1 MTTLW
6 RFALAAAL
14 LYAGVVAALALTQTA
29 LIFPRWAMS
38 GAESRLP
45 SDTRR
50 LQVDRP
56 GGVTLHGMDL
66 PGPRDDL
73 PVILGFGGNAWPADA
88 LANYLRAALPDHRIV
103 VFHYRGYGPSSG
115 RPSARA
121 LAEDA
126 LAIHDH
132 LQARNV
138 VAVGLSLGSGP
149 AAHLAARRDLAGLV
163 LVTPF
168 DSLTNLAQGHY
179 PWAPVRLLLRH
190 RMEVA
195 RDLEGVQ
202 APVALIAAGSDTI
215 IPAQRTAPLREV
227 ASNLVLDRTIPG
239 AGHNTLYEHP
249 DFVPTLRAAVARMI
263 PP

>member
-1 MTTLW
+1 MLW
-6 RFALAAAL
+6 RFVLAVAL
-14 LYAGVVAALALTQTA
+14 LYAGVVALLALAQTA
-29 LIFPRWAMS
+29 LIFPRWAMP

-45 SDTRR
+45 PDTRH
-50 LQVDRP
+50 LQIDRP
-56 GGVTLHGMDL
+56 GGIALVGMDL

-73 PVILGFGGNAWPADA
+73 PVILGFGGNAWPGDA

-103 VFHYRGYGPSSG
+103 VFHYRGYGPSAG

-132 LQARNV
+132 LQAETV

-195 RDLEGVQ
+195 RDLEGIR

-215 IPAQRTAPLREV
+215 IPAERTAPLRKI
-227 ASNLVLDRTIPG
+227 APNLVLDRTITG
-239 AGHNTLYEHP
+239 AGHNSLYDHP
-249 DFVPTLRAAVARMI
+249 DFVPTLRNAVARVTSR
-263 PP
+263 

>member
-6 RFALAAAL
+6 RFALAAVL
-14 LYAGVVAALALTQTA
+14 LYAGVVALLALTQTA

-66 PGPRDDL
+66 PGARDDL

-103 VFHYRGYGPSSG
+103 VFHYRGYGPSTG
-115 RPSARA
+115 RPSAQA
-121 LAEDA
+121 LQEDA
-126 LAIHDH
+126 LAIHEA
-132 LQARNV
+132 LQAENV
-138 VAVGLSLGSGP
+138 IAVGLSLGVGP
-149 AAHLAARRDLAGLV
+149 ATHLAARRDLAGLV

-168 DSLTNLAQGHY
+168 DSLTNLARGHD

-190 RMEVA
+190 RREVA
-195 RDLEGVQ
+195 GDLQQVH
-202 APVALIAAGSDTI
+202 APTALIAAENDTI
-215 IPAQRTAPLREV
+215 IPPQRTAPLREIV
-227 ASNLVLDRTIPG
+227 ANLVLDRTIPG
-239 AGHNTLYEHP
+239 AGHNSLYDHP
-249 DFVPTLRAAVARMI
+249 DFAPTLRQAIAAMH
-263 PP
+263 PH